1 VRTFDE
7 LARIRPIVL
16 RLLHVWLE
24 GPQRYEE
31 GWSDE
36 HLAAVL
42 GADAGEVSF
51 IRRAAFGP
59 ESEAGELW
67 RIRQAV
73 ELLEEHF
80 DDVARQGHRDALVAA
95 EGLPA
100 LQAALR
106 GGVAP
111 AGGRYEGGWNDDR
124 IAELTGLQP
133 GLVTCLRAT
142 IPWVEPSARGERQR
156 QRRAAR
162 LLRPTRAGRVL
173 RLAEELNPA
182 TGKPYTPAEI
192 ADALVAAGEKLRT
205 PAARAAL
212 EAWIESTVRVGQ
224 LRLAVNPRTG
234 QPYTI
239 EEIADRVGA
248 SKQAVSKILKRFD
261 DEDAGPRSNGRP
273 SQLGAVLERIAAAD
287 PRQVER
293 RRFAAWLAEWLW
305 PRARKSER
313 ASQARKI
320 RAWRQA
326 GVAAIEA
333 GDVETLPAKFEAAV
347 ADLYQRAP
355 AELAQDQKQ
364 TKRRKG

>member
-1 VRTFDE
+1 MRTFDE

-24 GPQRYEE
+24 GQQRYEE

-59 ESEAGELW
+59 EAEAGELW

-80 DDVARQGHRDALVAA
+80 DDTARQGHRDALVAA

-106 GGVAP
+106 AGTAP
-111 AGGRYEGGWNDDR
+111 AGGRYDGGWSDDR

-142 IPWVEPSARGERQR
+142 IPWVEPGARAERQR

-162 LLRPTRAGRVL
+162 LLRPTRAGRAL
-173 RLAEELNPA
+173 RLAQELNPR
-182 TGKPYTPAEI
+182 TGEPYTSAEI
-192 ADALVAAGEKLRT
+192 VDALVAAGERQRT
-205 PAARAAL
+205 PAAREAL
-212 EAWIESTVRVGQ
+212 EAWVESTVRVGQ
-224 LRLAVNPRTG
+224 LRLALNPQTSR
-234 QPYTI
+234 PYTI
-239 EEIADRVGA
+239 EEIAARVGA
-248 SKQAVSKILKRFD
+248 SKQAVSKVLKRFD
-261 DEDAGPRSNGRP
+261 DEDAGPRANGRP
-273 SQLGAVLERIAAAD
+273 SQLGDAVKRVVAAD
-287 PRQVER
+287 PAKVEIW
-293 RRFAAWLAEWLW
+293 RFVVWLAGWLW
-305 PRARKSER
+305 PRSRKAER

-326 GVAAIEA
+326 GAAALEA
-333 GDVETLPAKFEAAV
+333 GDDESPAAKFEAAV
-347 ADLYQRAP
+347 RRLYENAP
-355 AELAQDQKQ
+355 
-364 TKRRKG
+364 R